1 MYFQFAHYYSSY
13 ECRNAFCQNTVDD
26 FIKQNSLSIIFQF
39 IFLELNSFIIQKK
52 MEQNYVAVATTA
64 KL

>member
-13 ECRNAFCQNTVDD
+13 KCRNDFCQNKVDD

-39 IFLELNSFIIQKK
+39 IFLELNSFIKQK